1 MAIPLHDD
9 LDAVN
14 LSKLINL
21 PTPTSNGDAVPK
33 SYVDGLFND
42 FIKYSK
48 QIVFSFGDEEDTCVV
63 TDTTFLYNASDIL
76 GVSFEPVETTAT
88 SLDDFKLNGV
98 TFNLE
103 NFVANTSC
111 DIRATAANGA
121 SGSYTINL
129 RIGLLT

>member
-1 MAIPLHDD
+1 MPIPLHDN
-9 LDAVN
+9 LDADN

-33 SYVDGLFND
+33 NYVDGLFNN

-48 QIVFSFGDEEDTCVV
+48 QVVFNFDDEEDTCIV
-63 TDTTFLYNASDIL
+63 TDNTFIYNSSNIL
-76 GVSFEPVETTAT
+76 GVSFEPVDTADT
-88 SLDDFKLNGV
+88 SLDDFKLNGL

-103 NFVANTSC
+103 NFIPNTSC
-111 DIRATAANGA
+111 DIRANASNGA
-121 SGSYTINL
+121 SGSYTVNV